1 MYTQALGGPGVWKR
15 RAEST
20 LTGHSTNYKNLR
32 LYEEAIFL
40 RLCCVIISHLRF
52 ICPVTSLFSSFG
64 LDFISLLRDNNRDYS
79 SLCILQIIKQSCNF
93 FSKGFSFFH
102 NFLSM
107 VISKCPQITTR
118 GKKSQLSFPIW
129 KPNRL
134 NCSQNSSFISF
145 SCPSPYHTIFSWWQW
160 FHRNMEGHGCSWHHF
175 RS

>member
-1 MYTQALGGPGVWKR
+1 MWQIMECIYRVSYFGRPWRCFSMFYQERWKIACPVQNPKALSISILNLVSGMYTQALGGPGVWKR

-93 FSKGFSFFH
+93 FQKDSFLF
-102 NFLSM
+102 
-107 VISKCPQITTR
+107 
-118 GKKSQLSFPIW
+118 
-129 KPNRL
+129 
-134 NCSQNSSFISF
+134 FI
-145 SCPSPYHTIFSWWQW
+145 IFSPWSFQ
-160 FHRNMEGHGCSWHHF
+160 SVP
-175 RS
+175 RSQPGEKKAS